1 MMNRDSFRFQFES
14 DVPLDEAEMSLHLAI
29 FAVEGLFGQARVRL
43 DAGYALDA
51 EAHALVIDA
60 SNEVGATVVKVFTGL
75 LVREFGEDA
84 FEVDRVDSVPHE
96 PEEIC
101 A

>member
-1 MMNRDSFRFQFES
+1 MTRDNFRFHFES
-14 DVPLDEAEMSLHLAI
+14 DIPLDEAEMSLHLSL

-60 SNEVGATVVKVFTGL
+60 STEVGSAIVRVFTAL
-75 LVREFGEDA
+75 LVREFGDDA
-84 FEVDRVDSVPHE
+84 FEVERVDPVSHHE
-96 PEEIC
+96 PQEMC

>member
-1 MMNRDSFRFQFES
+1 MTRDKFRFQFES
-14 DVPLDEAEMSLHLAI
+14 DIPLDEAEMSLHLAI

-43 DAGYALDA
+43 DAGYALDV
-51 EAHALVIDA
+51 EAHALMIDA
-60 SNEVGATVVKVFTGL
+60 ANEVGSTIVRVFTGL

-84 FEVDRVDSVPHE
+84 FEVQRVESVPHHE
-96 PEEIC
+96 HEEIC